1 MQLRLPSAT
10 PDPKPTEEHRHG
22 SWLSGS
28 AFLMRA
34 IASAPLMH
42 VLFQESVTA
51 ANASNTATLN
61 RGNGE
66 AVEAELAARLTEEK
80 QAELLNDVVAV
91 LGKTVTGFG
100 TLKSITWVW
109 LGGGRKACDFL
120 VTVVGSKREV
130 ALPVNVKT
138 RSTTAFNFESWNHA
152 VSTNTLLR
160 VACGL
165 PIVGKKLT
173 RLDTDVTILEFVAGL
188 RTIQPG
194 DYFLLEA
201 VIDGGL
207 NVVDVT
213 SQGLLSHVMKSPSGK
228 TVLAVQRQTGR
239 AGDLLFYPATEVL
252 PDGFDVNAAL
262 IDVML
267 PQALTPAQLVL
278 QNVTKLHMA
287 GADAETIQQCAST
300 FLGATLR

>member
-1 MQLRLPSAT
+1 MSTQLRLPSAT
-10 PDPKPTEEHRHG
+10 PDPKLTEEHRHG

-51 ANASNTATLN
+51 AHASATTTLN

-66 AVEAELAARLTEEK
+66 AVEAELAARLTAEK
-80 QAELLNDVVAV
+80 QTELMAEVVTA
-91 LGKTVTGFG
+91 LGRTVTGFG

-130 ALPVNVKT
+130 VLPVNVKT
-138 RSTTAFNFESWNHA
+138 RSTTAFNFENWNHA

-165 PIVGKKLT
+165 PIVGK
-173 RLDTDVTILEFVAGL
+173 RVARIDTDTTILEFVAGL

-201 VIDGGL
+201 EIDNGF

-213 SQGLLSHVMKSPSGK
+213 SQGLLSHVMKNAAGE

-239 AGDLLFYPATEVL
+239 PGDLLFYPASDVL

-278 QNVTKLHMA
+278 QNVRKLRTS
-287 GADAETIQQCAST
+287 GAEIEAVQACAST
-300 FLGATLR
+300 FLGA

>member
-1 MQLRLPSAT
+1 
-10 PDPKPTEEHRHG
+10 
-22 SWLSGS
+22 
-28 AFLMRA
+28 
-34 IASAPLMH
+34 MH

-66 AVEAELAARLTEEK
+66 AVEAELAVRLTEEK
-80 QAELLNDVVAV
+80 QGELMNQVVAA

-130 ALPVNVKT
+130 VLPVNVKT

-165 PIVGKKLT
+165 PIVGKRLT
-173 RLDTDVTILEFVAGL
+173 RLDTDTTIIEFVAGL

-213 SQGLLSHVMKSPSGK
+213 SQGLLSHVMKNPAGR

-239 AGDLLFYPATEVL
+239 AGDLLFYPASEVL

-267 PQALTPAQLVL
+267 PLALTPAQLALQNITKMRAAGECVEVL
-278 QNVTKLHMA
+278 QEH
-287 GADAETIQQCAST
+287 ASV
-300 FLGATLR
+300 FLGVSLT

>member
-1 MQLRLPSAT
+1 MNQ
-10 PDPKPTEEHRHG
+10 
-22 SWLSGS
+22 
-28 AFLMRA
+28 
-34 IASAPLMH
+34 
-42 VLFQESVTA
+42 
-51 ANASNTATLN
+51 
-61 RGNGE
+61 
-66 AVEAELAARLTEEK
+66 
-80 QAELLNDVVAV
+80 VVAA

-130 ALPVNVKT
+130 VLPVNVKT

-173 RLDTDVTILEFVAGL
+173 RLDTDTTIIEFVAGL

-213 SQGLLSHVMKSPSGK
+213 SQGLLSHVMKNPAGR

-239 AGDLLFYPATEVL
+239 AGDLLFYPASEVL

-267 PQALTPAQLVL
+267 PLALTPAQLALQNITKMRAAGECVEVL
-278 QNVTKLHMA
+278 QEH
-287 GADAETIQQCAST
+287 ASV
-300 FLGATLR
+300 FLGVSLT

>member
-1 MQLRLPSAT
+1 LKARYSHILE
-10 PDPKPTEEHRHG
+10 KLE
-22 SWLSGS
+22 
-28 AFLMRA
+28 
-34 IASAPLMH
+34 
-42 VLFQESVTA
+42 
-51 ANASNTATLN
+51 N
-61 RGNGE
+61 RSKLE

-80 QAELLNDVVAV
+80 QTEVMAEVVAA
-91 LGKTVTGFG
+91 LGKKVTGFG

-130 ALPVNVKT
+130 VLPVNVKT
-138 RSTTAFNFESWNHA
+138 RSTTAFNFDNWNHA

-165 PIVGKKLT
+165 PIVGK
-173 RLDTDVTILEFVAGL
+173 RLARIDTDTTILEFVAGL

-201 VIDGGL
+201 VIDSDF

-213 SQGLLSHVMKSPSGK
+213 SQGLLSHVMKNATGK

-239 AGDLLFYPATEVL
+239 AGDLLFYPAAEVL

-262 IDVML
+262 IDAML

-278 QNVTKLHMA
+278 QNVTKLHRA

>member
-1 MQLRLPSAT
+1 
-10 PDPKPTEEHRHG
+10 
-22 SWLSGS
+22 
-28 AFLMRA
+28 MRA

-91 LGKTVTGFG
+91 LGKTITGFG

-130 ALPVNVKT
+130 VLPVNVKT

-213 SQGLLSHVMKSPSGK
+213 SQGLLSHVMKNASGK

-239 AGDLLFYPATEVL
+239 PGDLLFYPAAEVL
-252 PDGFDVNAAL
+252 PDGFDVNAAF

-267 PQALTPAQLVL
+267 PAALSPAQLAL
-278 QNVTKLHMA
+278 QNITRLRTSGQSVEDIQTFANTYLGSSVT
-287 GADAETIQQCAST
+287 
-300 FLGATLR
+300 

>member
-1 MQLRLPSAT
+1 
-10 PDPKPTEEHRHG
+10 
-22 SWLSGS
+22 
-28 AFLMRA
+28 MRA

-51 ANASNTATLN
+51 AHASATTTLN

-80 QAELLNDVVAV
+80 QAAVMAEVVAA
-91 LGKTVTGFG
+91 LGKKVTGFG

-130 ALPVNVKT
+130 VLPVNVKT
-138 RSTTAFNFESWNHA
+138 RSTTVFNFDNWNHA

-165 PIVGKKLT
+165 PIVGKRLT
-173 RLDTDVTILEFVAGL
+173 RIDTDTTILEFVAGL

-201 VIDGGL
+201 EIDSDF
-207 NVVDVT
+207 NVVGVT
-213 SQGLLSHVMKSPSGK
+213 SQGLLSHVMKNAAGQ

-239 AGDLLFYPATEVL
+239 PGDLLFYPAAEVL

-278 QNVTKLHMA
+278 QNVTKLHGS